1 MDQPLN
7 GAGQGGGRSAARR
20 RYVSMLAGAL
30 LVSLIAGCSTLEDM
44 VEQSQPEVSQASL
57 ALTPEAQEQRARA
70 LARRPSTAALRAAY
84 RRPAALPA
92 EAHASEAVVS
102 LGDKLFRSRELSRQR
117 SISCLSCHEPRAA
130 WSDLRAKPIADNGV
144 PMPRRS
150 QTLYDMAWQNSF
162 LWDGRQET
170 LESMVNG
177 PIASPDIMGLPLD
190 AMVARLQGLPEFVAD
205 FQKAYPDYGIT
216 PETVSHALS
225 AFMRTLRS
233 PATRFDRWVNGD
245 DKALSPAELRGF
257 QLFNGKANCFA
268 CHSGWR
274 FTDEGFRDIGLPA
287 TSDRGRGKIKPQ
299 IESLAF
305 AFKTPT
311 LRGVADRPP
320 YMHDGSVRSLEAV
333 VEHYD
338 RGGVRRPSL
347 SPDMFPLGLTAQ
359 EKSDLVAF
367 MRTLSPGPRDAK
379 TASTDGTATTEEAQQ
394 P

>member
-1 MDQPLN
+1 MMQPPN
-7 GAGQGGGRSAARR
+7 RTGQGRGHGLGRR
-20 RYVSMLAGAL
+20 RRLAAMVGAL
-30 LVSLIAGCSTLEDM
+30 LVSLIAGCSTLEQVVDTG
-44 VEQSQPEVSQASL
+44 EPEVAQASL
-57 ALTPEAQEQRARA
+57 ALSPEAQEQRARA
-70 LARRPSTAALRAAY
+70 LARRPSIAALRAAY
-84 RRPAALPA
+84 RRPPALPA
-92 EAHASEAVVS
+92 EASASETVVA

-130 WSDLRAKPIADNGV
+130 WSDLRAKPVADNGV
-144 PMPRRS
+144 PMARRS
-150 QTLYDMAWQNSF
+150 QTLYDMAWQSSF
-162 LWDGRQET
+162 LWDGRQDS

-190 AMVARLQGLPEFVAD
+190 AMVARLQGLPDFVVD
-205 FQKAYPDYGIT
+205 FQKAYPDFGIT

-245 DKALSPAELRGF
+245 DKALSASELRGF

-287 TSDRGRGKIKPQ
+287 TGDRGRGRIKPQ

-333 VEHYD
+333 IEHYD
-338 RGGVRRPSL
+338 RGGTRRPSL
-347 SPDMFPLGLTAQ
+347 SPDMFPLGLSAQ
-359 EKSDLVAF
+359 EKADLVAF
-367 MRTLSPGPRDAK
+367 MRTLSGGPLDAK
-379 TASTDGTATTEEAQQ
+379 TASTATTEEAQQ

>member
-1 MDQPLN
+1 MMQPPN
-7 GAGQGGGRSAARR
+7 RTGQGRGHGLGRR
-20 RYVSMLAGAL
+20 RRLAAMVGAL
-30 LVSLIAGCSTLEDM
+30 LVSLIAGCSTLEQVVDTG
-44 VEQSQPEVSQASL
+44 EPEVAQASL
-57 ALTPEAQEQRARA
+57 ALSPEAQEQRARA
-70 LARRPSTAALRAAY
+70 LARRPSIAALRAAY
-84 RRPAALPA
+84 RRPPALPA
-92 EAHASEAVVS
+92 EASASETVVA

-130 WSDLRAKPIADNGV
+130 WSDLRAKPVADNGV
-144 PMPRRS
+144 PMARRS
-150 QTLYDMAWQNSF
+150 QTLYDMAWQSSF
-162 LWDGRQET
+162 LWDGRQDS

-190 AMVARLQGLPEFVAD
+190 AMVARLQGLPDFVVD
-205 FQKAYPDYGIT
+205 FQKAYPDFGIT

-245 DKALSPAELRGF
+245 DKALSASELRGF

-287 TSDRGRGKIKPQ
+287 TGDRGRGRIKPQ

-338 RGGVRRPSL
+338 RGGIRRASL
-347 SPDMFPLGLTAQ
+347 SPDMFPLGLSAQ
-359 EKSDLVAF
+359 EKADLVAF
-367 MRTLSPGPRDAK
+367 MRTLSGGPLDAK
-379 TASTDGTATTEEAQQ
+379 TASTATTEEAQQ